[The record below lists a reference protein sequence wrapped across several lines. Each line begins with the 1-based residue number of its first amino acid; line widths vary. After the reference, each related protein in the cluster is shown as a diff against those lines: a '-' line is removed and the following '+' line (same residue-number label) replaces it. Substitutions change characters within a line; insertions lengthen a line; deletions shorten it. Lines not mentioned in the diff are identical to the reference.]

1 MVVVDKKSLAV
12 VELVVELGRLVAEL
26 DTLVAELG
34 TLASAAWDIQHRLQK
49 DWDKQN
55 ISIIYIYSDLANT

>member
-1 MVVVDKKSLAV
+1 MVVIDKKFLAV

-34 TLASAAWDIQHRLQK
+34 TLASAAWDKQQRLKK
-49 DWDKQN
+49 D
-55 ISIIYIYSDLANT
+55 